1 MMDHSMKH
9 VHDIITLLTRQE
21 LFLSPIW
28 HSTIRGLGFSDA
40 NVIARS
46 HLDLRFH
53 TYHFRLTV
61 GRANVVQ
68 V

>member
-1 MMDHSMKH
+1 MDHSMKH

-46 HLDLRFH
+46 L
-53 TYHFRLTV
+53 
-61 GRANVVQ
+61 
-68 V
+68 